1 MVRITKKDE
10 KKEEE
15 EEEKKKKKKKRQTV
29 YLFSYCNSE
38 MFHSQTVV

>member
-15 EEEKKKKKKKRQTV
+15 KKKKEKRQTV

>member
-15 EEEKKKKKKKRQTV
+15 EEKKKKRQTV
-29 YLFSYCNSE
+29 CLFSYCNSE

>member
-15 EEEKKKKKKKRQTV
+15 KKKKKKRQTV
-29 YLFSYCNSE
+29 CLFSYCNSE

>member
-15 EEEKKKKKKKRQTV
+15 EEKKKRQTV
-29 YLFSYCNSE
+29 CLFSYCNSE

>member
-15 EEEKKKKKKKRQTV
+15 VKKKKKKKRQTV
-29 YLFSYCNSE
+29 CLFSYCNSE

>member
-15 EEEKKKKKKKRQTV
+15 EKKKKRQTV
-29 YLFSYCNSE
+29 CLFSYCNSE

>member
-15 EEEKKKKKKKRQTV
+15 VKKKKKRQTV
-29 YLFSYCNSE
+29 CLFSYCNSE